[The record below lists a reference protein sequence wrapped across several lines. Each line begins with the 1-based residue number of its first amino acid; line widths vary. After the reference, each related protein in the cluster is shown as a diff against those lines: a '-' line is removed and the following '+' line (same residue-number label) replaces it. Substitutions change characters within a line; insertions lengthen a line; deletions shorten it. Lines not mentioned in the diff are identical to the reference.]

1 MIRLI
6 RYILTLCCV
15 VCFISCS
22 TDDSPSDPTM
32 VRVVFRLY
40 APTTTTESRADADP
54 TEGDAEDWESA
65 INMDKL
71 HVVLYT
77 KDGRSIGGLE
87 NVTLVS
93 TSNPNIYDVVGS
105 ILVDKLSLNN
115 GLFDGQ
121 IMVYANMDGVS
132 ETDDFNKDM
141 VDKLIFSAPANAGKH
156 DIPMWGIKQLN
167 VSMEAGKQTNIGT
180 INLLR
185 AEAKIKVYLR
195 SDMQANY
202 ELTSVKLSRANKQG
216 YCLPE
221 YDNIYGLGD
230 VQELEHD
237 AFAHFWSNGKDGN
250 PSSESDADQL
260 TGVDMTNKAIYV
272 PEYENKVSAT
282 DKTSRN
288 DAAVIRLTLKDKRDG
303 TTKDYTL
310 PFVEYNDKGAPTQTA
325 KDIVRDHYY
334 KFEVYLNGDDMLR
347 VRLKVRKWYVVKH
360 SEILM

>member
-1 MIRLI
+1 MTRII
-6 RYILTLCCV
+6 RYILTLCCI

-22 TDDSPSDPTM
+22 TDESPSDPAM

-65 INMDKL
+65 INMDQL
-71 HVVLYT
+71 HVVLYS

-93 TSNPNIYDVVGS
+93 TSDPNIYDVVGS

-115 GLFDGQ
+115 GIFDGQ

-141 VDKLIFSAPANAGKH
+141 VDKLTFTANTGKH
-156 DIPMWGIKQLN
+156 NIPMWGIKQLS

-185 AEAKIKVYLR
+185 AEAKIQVYLR
-195 SDMQANY
+195 SDMVEYY
-202 ELTSVKLSRANKQG
+202 ELTNVRLSRANKLG

-221 YDNIYGLGD
+221 YANINGLSD
-230 VQELEHD
+230 VQKLEHD

-250 PSSESDADQL
+250 SSSESDEDKL
-260 TGVDMTNKAIYV
+260 TDVDMTNKVIYV

-282 DKTSRN
+282 DKTSQAN
-288 DAAVIRLTLKDKRDG
+288 AAVIQLTLKDKRDDK
-303 TTKDYTL
+303 TKDYTL
-310 PFVEYNDKGAPTQTA
+310 PFVDYDDKGAPTQTA

-334 KFEVYLNGDDMLR
+334 KFEVYLNDDDMLR

-360 SEILM
+360 PDILM